1 MSFSLNIENTVSI
14 LAGFMVLS
22 IILYYIVTLIYYL
35 KVVKKLDKVIFS
47 HGIDKDQF
55 DLFYRRF
62 NDYKKAVF
70 NPSFFTEKKKVYI
83 FDPKILEGR
92 TTKSDKKIMKL
103 HTFFY
108 RVALIFVALLV
119 IFSSFT

>member
-22 IILYYIVTLIYYL
+22 IILYYMVTLIYYL
-35 KVVKKLDKVIFS
+35 KVVKKLDKVILS

-62 NDYKKAVF
+62 NYYKKAVF

-92 TTKSDKKIMKL
+92 TTNSDRQIMKL